1 MLAELAAAN
10 AAFAVIKQC
19 VQNGND
25 IAKAGKAI
33 GDFVSAKDELARSG
47 NKKKARG
54 VGGNDLEE
62 FMALEQIKQKEQQ
75 LKELMIY
82 AGRPGMWRDYEKFC
96 EEARSG
102 RAAAKKAAQR
112 RAAELRE
119 RIGLGLVGTLLA
131 GAIGGLV
138 WFVFY
143 LKDIQR

>member
-33 GDFVSAKDELARSG
+33 GDFVSAKDELTRSG
-47 NKKKARG
+47 NKKRARG

-96 EEARSG
+96 EEARDG
-102 RAAAKKAAQR
+102 RAKAKKAAQR

-119 RIGLGLVGTLLA
+119 KIGLGIVGIALA
-131 GAIGGLV
+131 GAVSILIWFILFLKGL
-138 WFVFY
+138 
-143 LKDIQR
+143 DR

>member
-1 MLAELAAAN
+1 MLAEAN

-19 VQNGND
+19 VQNGSD

-33 GDFVSAKDELARSG
+33 GDFVSAKDELTRSG
-47 NKKKARG
+47 NKKRARG
-54 VGGNDLEE
+54 IGGNDLEE

-82 AGRPGMWRDYEKFC
+82 AGRPGMWRDYQKFC

-119 RIGLGLVGTLLA
+119 RIGLVVVGVALAAAVALLVY
-131 GAIGGLV
+131 
-138 WFVFY
+138 FVLF
-143 LKDIQR
+143 LKDYRG

>member
-33 GDFVSAKDELARSG
+33 GDFVSAKDELTRSG
-47 NKKKARG
+47 NKKRARG

-96 EEARSG
+96 EEARDG
-102 RAAAKKAAQR
+102 RAKAKKAAQR

-119 RIGLGLVGTLLA
+119 KIGLGIVGIALA
-131 GAIGGLV
+131 GAVSILIWFILFLKGLN
-138 WFVFY
+138 
-143 LKDIQR
+143 K